1 KASKSCVQAVIL
13 AVVAHLRRALEEPS
27 RDASRCR
34 LRVLDMTG
42 LHDDD
47 TDRGPEWMSLWSGTV
62 ALAKACLEVS
72 KHQTECLK
80 RGSKRHKGPSGVSAA

>member
-1 KASKSCVQAVIL
+1 
-13 AVVAHLRRALEEPS
+13 
-27 RDASRCR
+27 CR

-72 KHQTECLK
+72 KHQNECLK
-80 RGSKRHKGPSGVSAA
+80 RSSKRHKGPSGLSAA